1 MSAVITAEGLTKSF
15 GSHKAVDRL
24 SFEVPEGKLV
34 GFVGPN
40 GAGKSTTM
48 RMLVGLIRSTGGRAT
63 VLGEP
68 IDHPE
73 RYLSDVGALVEAP
86 VFYPELSGRRN
97 LEVLATLA
105 GSGGD
110 LIDSGLERVGLAGR
124 ESDQVKGYSM
134 GMRQRL
140 AVAGA
145 LLSDP
150 KLLLLDEPVNG
161 LDPAGIREVR
171 QLLRDIRAE
180 GRTVFISS
188 HLLAELELLCD
199 WFVIIKQ
206 GGLVFQGTL
215 EELNALQGRRLVVAT
230 EEVHQLEIVSELA
243 AAEGF
248 TVERLNGNL
257 MIDAP
262 LDYAGTLN
270 RKAMELGATLVE
282 LRPEESSL
290 EDVVLD
296 ITGTD
301 NTEG

>member
-1 MSAVITAEGLTKSF
+1 MSAVITTEQLTKSF
-15 GSHKAVDRL
+15 GSLRAVDQL

-48 RMLVGLIRSTGGRAT
+48 RMLVGLISPTGGSAT

-68 IDHPE
+68 INHPE
-73 RYLSDVGALVEAP
+73 RYLPEVGALVEAP
-86 VFYPELSGRRN
+86 VFYPELTARRN

-105 GSGGD
+105 GSGKD
-110 LIDSGLERVGLAGR
+110 RIAPGLERVGLAGR
-124 ESDQVKGYSM
+124 EDDQVSGYSM

-140 AVAGA
+140 AIAGA

-150 KLLLLDEPVNG
+150 RLLLLDEPVNG

-171 QLLRDIRAE
+171 QLLRDIRSE

-199 WFVIIKQ
+199 WFVIIRR

-215 EELNALQGRRLVVAT
+215 DELNQRQHRRLIVAT
-230 EEVHQLEIVSELA
+230 EEVDQLEIVERIA
-243 AAEGF
+243 VAEGF
-248 TVERLNGNL
+248 STEQLNGNL
-257 MIDAP
+257 VIDAP
-262 LDYAGTLN
+262 LTYAGTLN
-270 RKAMELGATLVE
+270 RKAMNLGATLVE
-282 LRPEESSL
+282 LRPEETSL
-290 EDVVLD
+290 EDIVLD
-296 ITGTD
+296 ITGP
-301 NTEG
+301 NKTEG

>member
-1 MSAVITAEGLTKSF
+1 MSAVITTERLTKSF
-15 GSHKAVDRL
+15 GSLRAVDQL

-48 RMLVGLIRSTGGRAT
+48 RMLVGLISPTGGSAT

-68 IDHPE
+68 INHPE
-73 RYLSDVGALVEAP
+73 RYLPDVGALIEAP
-86 VFYPELSGRRN
+86 VFYPELTARRN

-105 GSGGD
+105 GSGKD
-110 LIDSGLERVGLAGR
+110 RIASGLERVGLAGR
-124 ESDQVKGYSM
+124 EDDRVSGYSM

-140 AVAGA
+140 AIAGA

-150 KLLLLDEPVNG
+150 RLLLLDEPVNG

-171 QLLRDIRAE
+171 QLLRDIRSE

-199 WFVIIKQ
+199 WFVIIRR

-215 EELNALQGRRLVVAT
+215 DELNKRQHRRLIVAT
-230 EEVHQLEIVSELA
+230 EEVSQLEIVERIA
-243 AAEGF
+243 VAEGF
-248 TVERLNGNL
+248 ATEQLNGNL
-257 MIDAP
+257 VIDAP
-262 LDYAGTLN
+262 LTYAGTLN
-270 RKAMELGATLVE
+270 REAMNRGATLVE
-282 LRPEESSL
+282 LRPEETSL
-290 EDVVLD
+290 EDIVLD
-296 ITGTD
+296 ITGP
-301 NTEG
+301 NKTEG

>member
-1 MSAVITAEGLTKSF
+1 MSAVITTEGLTKSF
-15 GSHKAVDRL
+15 GSLTAVDRL

-48 RMLVGLIRSTGGRAT
+48 RMLVGLIRSTSGSGT
-63 VLGEP
+63 VLGHP
-68 IDHPE
+68 INHPE
-73 RYLSDVGALVEAP
+73 RYLPDVGALVEGP
-86 VFYPELSGRRN
+86 VFYPELTGHRN
-97 LEVLATLA
+97 LEVLTTLA
-105 GSGGD
+105 GSGRD
-110 LIDSGLERVGLAGR
+110 RVDFVLEQVGLAGR
-124 ESDQVKGYSM
+124 EHDQVSGYSM

-140 AVAGA
+140 AVAGT

-171 QLLRDIRAE
+171 QLLRDIRAA
-180 GRTVFISS
+180 GRTVFVSS

-206 GGLVFQGTL
+206 GSLVFQGTL
-215 EELNALQGRRLVVAT
+215 EELNELQGRRLVVAT
-230 EEVHQLEIVSELA
+230 EEPRQLEIVDRIA
-243 AAEGF
+243 VAEGF

-257 MIDAP
+257 LIDAP
-262 LDYAGTLN
+262 LDYAGPLN

-282 LRPEESSL
+282 LRPEETSL
-290 EDVVLD
+290 EDIVLR
-296 ITGTD
+296 ITAKD
-301 NTEG
+301 HEG

>member
-1 MSAVITAEGLTKSF
+1 MAAVITAEGLTKNF
-15 GSHKAVDRL
+15 GSLTAVDRL
-24 SFEVPEGKLV
+24 SFEVPAGKLV

-48 RMLVGLIRSTGGRAT
+48 RMLVGLIRSTSGSGT
-63 VLGEP
+63 VLGHS

-73 RYLSDVGALVEAP
+73 RYLSDVGALVEGP
-86 VFYPELSGRRN
+86 VFYPELSGYRN
-97 LEVLATLA
+97 LEVLTTLA
-105 GSGGD
+105 GSGRD
-110 LIDSGLERVGLAGR
+110 RIDSALEQVGLTGR
-124 ESDQVKGYSM
+124 EYDRVSGYSL

-140 AVAGA
+140 AVAGT

-180 GRTVFISS
+180 GRTVFVSS

-206 GGLVFQGTL
+206 GSLVFQGTL
-215 EELNALQGRRLVVAT
+215 EELNELQSRRLVVAT
-230 EEVHQLEIVSELA
+230 EEVSQLEIVQQIA
-243 AAEGF
+243 VGEGF

-257 MIDAP
+257 IPQADGGGGRGIDGGLHDP
-262 LDYAGTLN
+262 GH
-270 RKAMELGATLVE
+270 V
-282 LRPEESSL
+282 P
-290 EDVVLD
+290 DVQ
-296 ITGTD
+296 
-301 NTEG
+301 